1 MIAAAPLSRWPR
13 DHHLG
18 YADPARPADPTYD
31 ICSFLPYE
39 RNLQDAADI
48 GYARNLCV
56 LSLRAS

>member
-1 MIAAAPLSRWPR
+1 
-13 DHHLG
+13 LG

-39 RNLQDAADI
+39 RNRQDAADI